1 MALYDDPKKKRPLTA
16 LEQQAAATQAD
27 YGASVNRMNTAQKQA
42 TGIQIPAPIIQE
54 GRGSFKSIARPGQDA
69 AVTALRT
76 LGGVARQ
83 EQAKQT
89 AMIPTFNAQA
99 AGLRAQAGA
108 DRATAANLG
117 ANKLL
122 AGVGAAP
129 IAAPVAAPRPAATPP
144 APGAIASPGV
154 RFAGIDAAPDNF
166 YRNPPGTK
174 PRTAAELNQ
183 ASQAEVNARTSTQ
196 PPAGT
201 SQGAGA
207 PSPVGGTAPNR
218 LDPNTYTNG
227 AGVTK
232 RVPMPGTM
240 EATKPAVGSVNAQN
254 FGTAVVPQAP
264 GSIARPAVAS
274 TYGLSVNDARLDDQR
289 AIARPTLGPNQL
301 AVSGTFRGPDAMA
314 EQYNSREDREARN
327 KQLGDIDT
335 ALFQLRG
342 KNDPD
347 SLRALTALT
356 QTRAGLVGGGESLSA
371 DAVQGRANR
380 DNAYGIADLNNAGEN
395 NRAGI
400 QADVARAGQQVTRE
414 GQQLDYGAKLAD
426 IARPQLKQDANG
438 NYINIAGNASTT
450 VTDAQGN
457 PVRGAQTE
465 QAQQRDYGQEND
477 NKMFTDLLATK
488 IDQNGNPLPNAVDLA
503 MADMQ
508 KYKAAQNQQTA
519 QSASTA
525 PTLDAYVKAARAAG
539 YKQSDAELA
548 AAFQKKYP
556 QAK

>member
-27 YGASVNRMNTAQKQA
+27 YRASVDRMQTAQKQA

-183 ASQAEVNARTSTQ
+183 ASQAEVAARTSTQ
-196 PPAGT
+196 PPAGQ

-207 PSPVGGTAPNR
+207 PSAVGGTAPKPD
-218 LDPNTYTNG
+218 DPNTYTNG

-240 EATKPAVGSVNAQN
+240 DATKPAIGSVNTQN

-264 GSIARPAVAS
+264 GSIARPGIAS
-274 TYGLSVNDARLDDQR
+274 TFGLSVNDPRIDDQR

-327 KQLGDIDT
+327 KVLGDIDT
-335 ALFQLRG
+335 ALFLARG
-342 KNDPD
+342 KPGSEQVMAD
-347 SLRALTALT
+347 LL
-356 QTRAGLVGGGESLSA
+356 QTKARVAGGAEQLSA
-371 DAVQGRANR
+371 EALQGRANR
-380 DNAYGIADLNNAGEN
+380 SNVLANTGME
-395 NRAGI
+395 
-400 QADVARAGQQVTRE
+400 QAGQTQRQQMAGDVTRE
-414 GQQLDYGAKLAD
+414 GNQLSFQSTMAD
-426 IARPQLKQDANG
+426 IAKPTLKQDANG
-438 NYINIAGNASTT
+438 NYINVSGDIARPVLDTNGNAVRGPQDKQATPRDFAGEQAVDYYSGLQTSYMEAANNT
-450 VTDAQGN
+450 TDAAERQKYMTLAEQAGKQAQALIGGGQQAQAPQVGTVKNGYRFKGGN
-457 PVRGAQTE
+457 PA
-465 QAQQRDYGQEND
+465 
-477 NKMFTDLLATK
+477 
-488 IDQNGNPLPNAVDLA
+488 DQKNWEKV
-503 MADMQ
+503 Q
-508 KYKAAQNQQTA
+508 
-519 QSASTA
+519 
-525 PTLDAYVKAARAAG
+525 
-539 YKQSDAELA
+539 
-548 AAFQKKYP
+548 
-556 QAK
+556 

>member
-27 YGASVNRMNTAQKQA
+27 YGASVDRMQTAQKQA
-42 TGIQIPAPIIQE
+42 AGIQIPAPIIQE

-108 DRATAANLG
+108 DRATAAILG

-196 PPAGT
+196 PPA
-201 SQGAGA
+201 SQQSGAGA
-207 PSPVGGTAPNR
+207 STVVGGTAPNR

-240 EATKPAVGSVNAQN
+240 DATKPAVGSVNAQN
-254 FGTAVVPQAP
+254 FGNPVVPQAP
-264 GSIARPAVAS
+264 GSIARPGVAS
-274 TYGLSVNDARLDDQR
+274 TFGLSVNDPRIDDQR
-289 AIARPTLGPNQL
+289 AIARPQLGPNQL
-301 AVSGTFRGPDAMA
+301 AGGGTLRGPDAMA

-327 KQLGDIDT
+327 KVLGDIDT
-335 ALFQLRG
+335 ALFLARG
-342 KNDPD
+342 KPGSEQVMAD
-347 SLRALTALT
+347 LL
-356 QTRAGLVGGGESLSA
+356 QTKARVAGGAEQLSA
-371 DAVQGRANR
+371 EALQGRANR
-380 DNAYGIADLNNAGEN
+380 SNVLANTGMEQAGQTQ
-395 NRAGI
+395 RQQMAG
-400 QADVARAGQQVTRE
+400 DVAREGNFLDYDAKNRATDASLIEKPQYVTDRAGNLVQVSGGKGTGVTGADGAVIQMPQTAKVDSDVLSAVNKELTALINNPPEMGADATAYNNRLAELRAQQSAYLGGGQQA
-414 GQQLDYGAKLAD
+414 QA
-426 IARPQLKQDANG
+426 PQVGTVKNG
-438 NYINIAGNASTT
+438 YRFKG
-450 VTDAQGN
+450 GN
-457 PVRGAQTE
+457 PA
-465 QAQQRDYGQEND
+465 
-477 NKMFTDLLATK
+477 
-488 IDQNGNPLPNAVDLA
+488 DQKNWEKV
-503 MADMQ
+503 Q
-508 KYKAAQNQQTA
+508 
-519 QSASTA
+519 
-525 PTLDAYVKAARAAG
+525 
-539 YKQSDAELA
+539 
-548 AAFQKKYP
+548 
-556 QAK
+556 

>member
-27 YGASVNRMNTAQKQA
+27 YRASVDRMQTAQKQA

-144 APGAIASPGV
+144 APG
-154 RFAGIDAAPDNF
+154 
-166 YRNPPGTK
+166 TK

-183 ASQAEVNARTSTQ
+183 ASQAEVAARTSTQ
-196 PPAGT
+196 PPAGQ

-207 PSPVGGTAPNR
+207 PSAVGGTAPKPD
-218 LDPNTYTNG
+218 DPNTYTNG

-240 EATKPAVGSVNAQN
+240 DATKPAIGSVNTQN

-264 GSIARPAVAS
+264 GSIARPGVAS
-274 TYGLSVNDARLDDQR
+274 TYGLSVNDARIDDQR

-347 SLRALTALT
+347 SLRAFTALT
-356 QTRAGLVGGGESLSA
+356 QTRAGLVSGGESLSA

-380 DNAYGIADLNNAGEN
+380 SNVLANTGME
-395 NRAGI
+395 
-400 QADVARAGQQVTRE
+400 QAGQTQRQQMAGDVTRE
-414 GQQLDYGAKLAD
+414 GNQLDFTASQIAKPDIRQLEDRSLVD
-426 IARPQLKQDANG
+426 IAGGVARPVLDANG
-438 NYINIAGNASTT
+438 K
-450 VTDAQGN
+450 
-457 PVRGAQTE
+457 PVRGAV
-465 QAQQRDYGQEND
+465 QASAQRNYQQESEA
-477 NKMFTDLLATK
+477 KLFADLVANQV
-488 IDQNGNPLPNAVDLA
+488 DAAGNPLPNAVDNALA
-503 MADMQ
+503 QLD
-508 KYKAAQNQQTA
+508 KYKAAQGTQAAAAPQTA
-519 QSASTA
+519 TNPKTGEKLRKNPQTGVWE
-525 PTLDAYVKAARAAG
+525 PVK
-539 YKQSDAELA
+539 
-548 AAFQKKYP
+548 
-556 QAK
+556 

>member
-27 YGASVNRMNTAQKQA
+27 YRASVDRMQTAQKQA

-144 APGAIASPGV
+144 APGAIASPG
-154 RFAGIDAAPDNF
+154 
-166 YRNPPGTK
+166 TK
-174 PRTAAELNQ
+174 PRTAAELDQ
-183 ASQAEVNARTSTQ
+183 ASQAEVAARTSTQ
-196 PPAGT
+196 PPAGQ

-207 PSPVGGTAPNR
+207 PSAVGGTAPKPD
-218 LDPNTYTNG
+218 DPNTYTNG

-240 EATKPAVGSVNAQN
+240 DATKPAIGSVNTQN

-264 GSIARPAVAS
+264 GSIARPGIAS
-274 TYGLSVNDARLDDQR
+274 TFGLSVNDPRIDDQR
-289 AIARPTLGPNQL
+289 AIARPQLGPNQL
-301 AVSGTFRGPDAMA
+301 AGGGTLRGPDAMA

-327 KQLGDIDT
+327 KVLGDIDT
-335 ALFQLRG
+335 ALFLARG
-342 KNDPD
+342 KPGSEQVMAD
-347 SLRALTALT
+347 LL
-356 QTRAGLVGGGESLSA
+356 QTKARVAGGAEQLSA
-371 DAVQGRANR
+371 EALQGRANR
-380 DNAYGIADLNNAGEN
+380 SNVLANTGME
-395 NRAGI
+395 
-400 QADVARAGQQVTRE
+400 QAGQTQRQQMAGDVTRE
-414 GQQLDYGAKLAD
+414 GNQLDFQSDIYKTSAD
-426 IARPQLKQDANG
+426 IARPDIKQDAAG
-438 NYINIAGNASTT
+438 NYVNLAGGVARPVLDANGKPVQGARQQVDSGAVQPKDALAAINKELASLVNNPPEMGGDATAYNARIAEL
-450 VTDAQGN
+450 
-457 PVRGAQTE
+457 R
-465 QAQQRDYGQEND
+465 AQQAAYLGGQQA
-477 NKMFTDLLATK
+477 KPPA
-488 IDQNGNPLPNAVDLA
+488 GYPNAKQAPDGKWYV
-503 MADMQ
+503 Q
-508 KYKAAQNQQTA
+508 KDGATYLVN
-519 QSASTA
+519 
-525 PTLDAYVKAARAAG
+525 
-539 YKQSDAELA
+539 
-548 AAFQKKYP
+548 
-556 QAK
+556 